1 MRLGRVGAIPLQ
13 HDRYRGDMSDSYIDD
28 AVDVTMRDRGDALHI
43 PNFEVLPEYRNRG
56 LGRQAMQR
64 AIEVAETHGHSKVT
78 VEMRLTEPAGDFDDD
93 PSVQFLRDLGFT
105 NLRETANGKHVAGE
119 HPL

>member
-1 MRLGRVGAIPLQ
+1 MQVSNVCAIPLQ
-13 HDRYRGDMSDSYIDD
+13 RGRYRSDMSDSYIDD
-28 AVDVTMRDRGDALHI
+28 AVDVSMRDRGDALHI
-43 PNFEVLPEYRNRG
+43 PNFEVLPEHRNRG

-64 AIEVAETHGHSKVT
+64 VIEVAETHGHSKVT

-105 NLRETANGKHVAGE
+105 NLEETANGKHVTGE
-119 HPL
+119 HSL